1 MGGFLV
7 MSWTPNSALVIASA
21 IVVLGVL
28 LYVFAYTVRN
38 PNVTHRARRE
48 SWLYLLLA
56 ALCLWKLLS
65 ALNFLHR

>member
-1 MGGFLV
+1 
-7 MSWTPNSALVIASA
+7 
-21 IVVLGVL
+21 VL

-65 ALNFLHR
+65 ALNLLHR